1 VTEGV
6 AERLG
11 DAEWLRRGWRFKRAR
26 RRVVPL
32 RRRAGHAARR
42 SSHSGETLSTVA
54 LPVVNEPTGQV
65 EHRQRLV
72 GRRRLLG
79 LSGGGGLVVGCA
91 DGFALG

>member
-11 DAEWLRRGWRFKRAR
+11 EAEGCAGDGGSSGHVAGWRRS
-26 RRVVPL
+26 